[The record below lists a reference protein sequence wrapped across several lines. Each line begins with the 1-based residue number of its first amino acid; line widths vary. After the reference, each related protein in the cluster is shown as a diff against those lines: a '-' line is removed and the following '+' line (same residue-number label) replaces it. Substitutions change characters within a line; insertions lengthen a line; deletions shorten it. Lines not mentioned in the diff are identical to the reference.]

1 MHTLSPVD
9 IAILAAESL
18 TILALLASA
27 VIFSRKLKKLRRQN
41 EINHTRQ
48 QKDSLD
54 DLLTND
60 KLKPA
65 PENDA
70 RR

>member
-48 QKDSLD
+48 QKYTLD

>member
-9 IAILAAESL
+9 IAILTAESL
-18 TILALLASA
+18 AILALLASA

-48 QKDSLD
+48 QKDTLD

-60 KLKPA
+60 KLKTA

>member
-27 VIFSRKLKKLRRQN
+27 VIFSRKLKNLRRQN

-48 QKDSLD
+48 QKDTLD
-54 DLLTND
+54 DRLTND

>member
-48 QKDSLD
+48 QKDTLD

-60 KLKPA
+60 KLKTA

>member
-48 QKDSLD
+48 QKDTLD

>member
-41 EINHTRQ
+41 EINHTLQ
-48 QKDSLD
+48 QKDTLD

>member
-41 EINHTRQ
+41 EINHTQ
-48 QKDSLD
+48 QKDTLD

>member
-9 IAILAAESL
+9 IAILAAEPL

-48 QKDSLD
+48 QKDTLD

>member
-41 EINHTRQ
+41 EIDR
-48 QKDSLD
+48 KSVV
-54 DLLTND
+54 
-60 KLKPA
+60 
-65 PENDA
+65 
-70 RR
+70 

>member
-48 QKDSLD
+48 QKDTVD

>member
-18 TILALLASA
+18 TILALLVSA

-48 QKDSLD
+48 QKDTLD

-60 KLKPA
+60 KLKTA

>member
-18 TILALLASA
+18 TNLALLASA

-48 QKDSLD
+48 QKDTLD